1 MRRDITFLFL
11 LFYCLGIS
19 QQKIKVLDKETGI
32 PINNAKIIIG
42 DYVNYTNDDGL
53 AEIHIDKV
61 FDNTILV
68 TAPSYEDM
76 NITSNDNEV
85 YLQPRYKEIEEVVIK
100 KFNVYDFISK
110 ISNNYA
116 LYYNIDNSL
125 YKAKFKDKLFIDNKI
140 NSLSISDINI
150 WALDNQFDFRY
161 KNIDKF
167 LQISLDKVRYYKVD
181 NSDIN
186 FKKFTNEKAIK
197 SFNTRIFMNGELI
210 LLKRGLKDIDIKYDI
225 INEDDEI
232 KKISFESNGSIQ
244 KGISFRGVIEI
255 NKIDNAI
262 SYMEIEQIQDNSIK
276 KYKSDNDN
284 FKLQT
289 KSVKV
294 IYDFYKKNGKYIPS
308 RYVCIQK
315 GIFEHKGIEK
325 DFRRTREI
333 VFSSHKETTKKGL
346 DNKIDISKDIIYY
359 MPDMK
364 TTSNNL
370 LLSTEEQ
377 QFINEY

>member
-1 MRRDITFLFL
+1 MKRDITLLFL

-68 TAPSYEDM
+68 TVPFYEDM

-85 YLQPRYKEIEEVVIK
+85 YLQPWYKEIEEVVIK

-262 SYMEIEQIQDNSIK
+262 SYMEIEQIQENSIK

-364 TTSNNL
+364 ITSNNL